1 MADITKVPDDYASL
15 GFKNLLI
22 SHHPVSSSAAPSLP
36 PQTITVVTL
45 NRPTRLNAFSNDL
58 AYELEAVFEIMS
70 NDDRIRCIVLTGAG
84 RAFCAG
90 ADLVEGVLTSDVPA
104 EQHRD
109 EYCPSLSLPLLIS
122 TAAE

>member
-1 MADITKVPDDYASL
+1 MTDNITKFPDDYASL
-15 GFKNLLI
+15 GFKTLLI
-22 SHHPVSSSAAPSLP
+22 SHHPVSSPAAPSLP
-36 PQTITVVTL
+36 LQAITVVTL
-45 NRPTRLNAFSNDL
+45 NRPTRLNAFSYEL

-90 ADLVEGVLTSDVPA
+90 ADLGEGMLTSDLPA

-109 EYCPSLSLPLLIS
+109 EFCPSHPLLIFNRR
-122 TAAE
+122 